1 MVAAVLTGQLSI
13 GWSNDLLDLERDRA
27 VARTDKPLAAPDVD
41 LAPVR
46 VACVAALVA
55 TVVTSLALGWV
66 PGLLQLLVVASGWAY
81 NLGLKAT
88 VASFVPYAL
97 AFGALPAVVWSAGP
111 EPVPGWLL
119 PAGALLGVAAHL
131 LNVLPDL
138 ADDAATGVRGL
149 PHRLG
154 ARGSRVLAA
163 GLLTAATVTLVAST
177 DLGVPVRAAVL
188 ALAGALAAVAVMAG
202 GRRAFRAAVGLA
214 LVDVVV
220 LVVAR

>member
-1 MVAAVLTGQLSI
+1 MLTGQLSI

-27 VARTDKPLAAPDVD
+27 VDRTDKPLAAPG
-41 LAPVR
+41 AKIGPVR
-46 VACVAALVA
+46 VACVAALA
-55 TVVTSLALGWV
+55 GTVVASLALGWA

-88 VASFVPYAL
+88 VASFVPYVL

-111 EPVPGWLL
+111 LPVPGWVLA
-119 PAGALLGVAAHL
+119 AGALLGVAAHL

-163 GLLTAATVTLVAST
+163 ALLAAATVTLVTAT
-177 DLGVPVRAAVL
+177 DLAPPVRAAVL
-188 ALAGALAAVAVMAG
+188 ALAGVLAGVAVLAG